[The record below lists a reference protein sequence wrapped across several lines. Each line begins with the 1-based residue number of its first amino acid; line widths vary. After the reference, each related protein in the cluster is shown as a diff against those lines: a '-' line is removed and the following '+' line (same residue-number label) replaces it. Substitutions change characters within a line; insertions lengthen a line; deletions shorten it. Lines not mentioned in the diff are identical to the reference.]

1 MEIGRNLEGFE
12 RKYIIYED
20 MVNMTHKNEYTN
32 SPGIVK

>member
-20 MVNMTHKNEYTN
+20 MVNMTHKKWIY
-32 SPGIVK
+32 K